1 MKRDNKQRWSELQI
15 YLQQQQE
22 LSQLLV
28 SFFLITVLELDRR
41 GLILIIIGGKSFQQM
56 LTDGILIVEPKLG
69 SLIGLSLS

>member
-56 LTDGILIVEPKLG
+56 LRDGILIVESKLG
-69 SLIGLSLS
+69 SLRGLSL